1 MKQRIQSS
9 FVQAVLHFVCI
20 VGVVCLCSSVTAQT
34 KIDLKF
40 VEHLINRGN
49 YKEAIFEIDA
59 YPTAA
64 GLSAQDSLNYFKGWA
79 NYSLKN
85 LEESTQSLLKVSD
98 SSPLHS
104 KSAFFAGYNQA
115 FLGNYKQSEAIFSQL
130 TSKGEPLL
138 SLANFEQSG
147 IEFLKGNWTKGEEML
162 SLVDLQIA
170 SINQQVEALKQI
182 SSDAKNH
189 RRKSAFWAGA
199 MSSVIPGS
207 GKIYAGKTGE
217 GIASL
222 IGTTGFGL
230 ITWENYH
237 KSGIKDAKTLIFGCL
252 FMATYVSNIYGSV
265 VSVKISE
272 NYFASTV
279 HNQILFQL
287 HIPLR
292 NFFE

>member
-1 MKQRIQSS
+1 MRQRIQSS
-9 FVQAVLHFVCI
+9 IILATFCFVCM
-20 VGVVCLCSSVTAQT
+20 VAMVCFYSEGTAQT
-34 KIDLKF
+34 STDLKF

-49 YKEAIFEIDA
+49 YKEAIFEIDR
-59 YPTAA
+59 YPAA
-64 GLSAQDSLNYFKGWA
+64 VGLSVQDSLNYFKGWA

-85 LEESTQSLLKVSD
+85 LEESTKSLLKVSD
-98 SSPLHS
+98 NSPLYS

-115 FLGNYKQSEAIFSQL
+115 FLGNYQQSEAIFSGL

-147 IEFLKGNWTKGEEML
+147 IEFLKGDWTKGAEML
-162 SLVDLQIA
+162 LLVDPQIA
-170 SINQQVEALKQI
+170 SINQQIEALKQI
-182 SSDAKNH
+182 SSEAKNH
-189 RRKSAFWAGA
+189 RWKSAFWAGT

-207 GKIYAGKTGE
+207 GKIYAGRTGE

-230 ITWENYH
+230 ITWENYR

-272 NYFASTV
+272 NDYASTV